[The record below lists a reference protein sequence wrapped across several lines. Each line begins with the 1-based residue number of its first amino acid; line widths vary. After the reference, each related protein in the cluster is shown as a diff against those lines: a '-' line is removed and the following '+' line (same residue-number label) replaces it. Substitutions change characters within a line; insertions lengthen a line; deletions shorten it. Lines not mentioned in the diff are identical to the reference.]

1 MQEGVQG
8 CSLGRRRDRMR
19 GVSMGDS
26 GEGAAEPGDDQPGGL
41 DATQSGGEIPPE
53 SQSSEHRRN
62 PWIWISVALAVV
74 AVGLL
79 VWGLKTQ
86 SDLDDANQQVKD
98 LQAQINK
105 GKTAGGAAA
114 VSFKA
119 VYDDLEKQLGAA
131 NSDLASTQQ
140 DLQAAEQAAAKAQQD
155 AAAAKQKASQSGNAT
170 DKANAEAE
178 QAKAEAKAAEAQ
190 TAIVTDCAKSYVSV
204 LGSVVQSDNPS
215 DEAEAAKKDLQSISE
230 TCKKALEGS

>member
-1 MQEGVQG
+1 MSIEDPGG
-8 CSLGRRRDRMR
+8 
-19 GVSMGDS
+19 
-26 GEGAAEPGDDQPGGL
+26 GAAGPGEDQPGAPETPQL
-41 DATQSGGEIPPE
+41 GGEVAPE
-53 SQSSEHRRN
+53 SQPSEHHRN
-62 PWIWISVALAVV
+62 PWIWISVALAVI

-86 SDLDDANQQVKD
+86 ADLDDANQQVKD
-98 LQAQINK
+98 LQAQISK

-119 VYDDLEKQLGAA
+119 AYDDLEKQLGATNA
-131 NSDLASTQQ
+131 DLASTQQ

-178 QAKAEAKAAEAQ
+178 QAKAEAKAAESQ
-190 TAIVTDCAKSYVSV
+190 TAIVTDCAKTYLTA
-204 LGSVVQSDNPS
+204 LGSLVQSDNPS
-215 DEAEAAKKDLQSISE
+215 EEAATVKKDLQSISD
-230 TCKKALEGS
+230 TCAKALEGS

>member
-1 MQEGVQG
+1 MSIEDPG
-8 CSLGRRRDRMR
+8 
-19 GVSMGDS
+19 
-26 GEGAAEPGDDQPGGL
+26 GAAAGPGEDEPGARDTPPPD
-41 DATQSGGEIPPE
+41 GEVPVEPPPTD
-53 SQSSEHRRN
+53 HRRN
-62 PWIWISVALAVV
+62 PWLWISVALAVI

-98 LQAQINK
+98 LQSQITK

-119 VYDDLEKQLGAA
+119 AYDDLEKQLGAA
-131 NSDLASTQQ
+131 SADLAGAQQ
-140 DLQAAEQAAAKAQQD
+140 DLKAAEQAAAKADQD

-178 QAKAEAKAAEAQ
+178 QAKAEARAAESQ
-190 TAIVTDCAKSYVSV
+190 TAIVTDCAKTYLAA

-215 DEAEAAKKDLQSISE
+215 DEAAAVKNDLKGISD

>member
-1 MQEGVQG
+1 MPIEGPG
-8 CSLGRRRDRMR
+8 G
-19 GVSMGDS
+19 GPGGP
-26 GEGAAEPGDDQPGGL
+26 GEDQPGGL
-41 DATQSGGEIPPE
+41 DTPQLDGELPPE
-53 SQSSEHRRN
+53 SQPSEHRRN

-74 AVGLL
+74 TVGLL

-119 VYDDLEKQLGAA
+119 VYDDLEKQLGATNA
-131 NSDLASTQQ
+131 DLASTQQ
-140 DLQAAEQAAAKAQQD
+140 DLQGAEQDAAKAEQD
-155 AAAAKQKASQSGNAT
+155 AAAAKQKASQAGNST

-178 QAKAEAKAAEAQ
+178 QAKAEAKAAESQ
-190 TAIVTDCAKSYVSV
+190 TAIVTDCAKTYITA
-204 LGSVVQSDNPS
+204 LGTVVQSDNPD
-215 DEAEAAKKDLQSISE
+215 DEAAAVKKDLESTSE
-230 TCKKALEGS
+230 TCKKALGGS

>member
-1 MQEGVQG
+1 MSIEDPGG
-8 CSLGRRRDRMR
+8 
-19 GVSMGDS
+19 
-26 GEGAAEPGDDQPGGL
+26 GAAGPGEDQPGARDTPQL
-41 DATQSGGEIPPE
+41 GGEIPPE
-53 SQSSEHRRN
+53 SPSTEHRRN

-98 LQAQINK
+98 LQSQITK

-119 VYDDLEKQLGAA
+119 AYDDLREAAGATSA
-131 NSDLASTQQ
+131 DLAGAQQ
-140 DLQAAEQAAAKAQQD
+140 DLQAAEQAAARADQD
-155 AAAAKQKASQSGNAT
+155 AAAAKQKASQAGNST

-178 QAKAEAKAAEAQ
+178 QAKAEAKAAESQ
-190 TAIVTDCAKSYVSV
+190 TAIVTDCAKTYLTAV
-204 LGSVVQSDNPS
+204 GSVVQSDNPS
-215 DEAEAAKKDLQSISE
+215 DEAAAVKHELQSITD